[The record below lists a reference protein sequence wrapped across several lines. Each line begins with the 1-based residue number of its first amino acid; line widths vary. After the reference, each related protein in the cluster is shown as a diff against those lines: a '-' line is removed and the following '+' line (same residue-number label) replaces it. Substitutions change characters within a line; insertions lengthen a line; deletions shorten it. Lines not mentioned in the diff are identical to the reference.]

1 MLINR
6 NGKVFMAKRNRN
18 NRDIATDKCWQM
30 PQGGIDTGETPK
42 DAVYREMREEIG
54 TVNVT
59 LLAESQNW
67 YNYDFPAEVLEK
79 NRMPFRGQTQK
90 WFLFLYLGTDDEFDF
105 TTSEEQEFNAFA
117 WTDLDKITEKVID
130 FKAAVYRK
138 VAAEFRPLI
147 DEYTKNGGKDS

>member
-6 NGKVFMAKRNRN
+6 NGKVFMARRNRS
-18 NRDIATDKCWQM
+18 NRDISTDKCWQM
-30 PQGGIDTGETPK
+30 PQGGIDADETPK
-42 DAVYREMREEIG
+42 DAVYREMMEEIG
-54 TVNVT
+54 TNNVT

-67 YNYDFPAEVLEK
+67 YNYDFPAEVLQK
-79 NRMPFRGQTQK
+79 NNMPFKGQTQK
-90 WFLFLYLGTDDEFDF
+90 WFLFLFLGKDDEFDF

-117 WTDLDKITEKVID
+117 WTDPDKITEKVID

-147 DEYTKNGGKDS
+147 EKYEKNDDPNR